1 MKIYWEFLKTK
12 RFEFILLLI
21 FSSILSFFEGLIQ
34 PLMVKWLFDEAVLK
48 LNFQKFVLLS
58 VVYLALGLIFVLL
71 FYINNLWKKRY
82 ENKVVLNLES
92 ELLKKT
98 FNYDLKEF
106 TKKGAGY
113 FINSIHKDVN
123 EGVVPMIRMT
133 INIVSMI
140 VSEVALLLAMFFIS
154 WRASLVLFIII
165 PPLMYLANV
174 VSQKVRKKT
183 ALEREKE
190 GIYTSFLTS
199 VLKSFKVMRTFSF
212 IFDIATLKHRRTLEE
227 YLNSRFESFKAV
239 KSSQMLGD
247 IIRNTADTLSLIVS
261 GYFVLIGKLSFG
273 GFVAIINTFWRAVS
287 SLFGIVQ
294 AIPEFH
300 RYSQILERIKKLL
313 NTEKREYFDLDNR
326 VILKD
331 VKLSYD
337 ENKVIEIDNLEITPK
352 SKVLIFG
359 ENGAG
364 KTTLLNIISGYLSP
378 DSGKV
383 LRPKNV
389 VSITAPVELPEISIR
404 ELIRDEELIK
414 KLGLERLKEKTPS
427 NLSAGERQKVA
438 IGIALE
444 KDADL
449 YIFDEPL
456 ANIDEQSKE
465 KIIKL
470 IFEKL
475 SSKTLIMVLHGEKD
489 FHSLFDTKIKL

>member
-227 YLNSRFESFKAV
+227 LFNYFLKYYSQFWFNFSYFGFYNVIKRMNS
-239 KSSQMLGD
+239 KSSPVSPSPFCRLHTSMLKASVVSPTGTSSQ
-247 IIRNTADTLSLIVS
+247 NPSLPQTHSPSFQTLS
-261 GYFVLIGKLSFG
+261 
-273 GFVAIINTFWRAVS
+273 
-287 SLFGIVQ
+287 
-294 AIPEFH
+294 H
-300 RYSQILERIKKLL
+300 RTCRNFS
-313 NTEKREYFDLDNR
+313 
-326 VILKD
+326 
-331 VKLSYD
+331 
-337 ENKVIEIDNLEITPK
+337 
-352 SKVLIFG
+352 
-359 ENGAG
+359 
-364 KTTLLNIISGYLSP
+364 
-378 DSGKV
+378 
-383 LRPKNV
+383 
-389 VSITAPVELPEISIR
+389 
-404 ELIRDEELIK
+404 
-414 KLGLERLKEKTPS
+414 
-427 NLSAGERQKVA
+427 
-438 IGIALE
+438 
-444 KDADL
+444 
-449 YIFDEPL
+449 
-456 ANIDEQSKE
+456 
-465 KIIKL
+465 
-470 IFEKL
+470 
-475 SSKTLIMVLHGEKD
+475 
-489 FHSLFDTKIKL
+489 

>member
-1 MKIYWEFLKTK
+1 M
-12 RFEFILLLI
+12 
-21 FSSILSFFEGLIQ
+21 
-34 PLMVKWLFDEAVLK
+34 
-48 LNFQKFVLLS
+48 
-58 VVYLALGLIFVLL
+58 
-71 FYINNLWKKRY
+71 
-82 ENKVVLNLES
+82 LNLES

-98 FNYDLKEF
+98 FNHDLKEF
-106 TKKGAGY
+106 TRKGAGY

-123 EGVVPMIRMT
+123 ESVVPMIRMT

-165 PPLMYLANV
+165 PPLMYFSNII
-174 VSQKVRKKT
+174 SQKVRKKT
-183 ALEREKE
+183 SLEREKE

-199 VLKSFKVMRTFSF
+199 ALKAFKVMRTFNR
-212 IFDIATLKHRRTLEE
+212 IFDLAILKHRKTLEE
-227 YLNSRFESFKAV
+227 YLDSSFESFKAV

-247 IIRNTADTLSLIVS
+247 VIRNTADTLSLIVS

-294 AIPEFH
+294 AIPELH
-300 RYSQILERIKKLL
+300 RYSQILERIKGLL
-313 NTEKREYFDLDNR
+313 NTKQKEYFTLDNK
-326 VILKD
+326 VALKD
-331 VKLSYD
+331 VKLSFNG
-337 ENKVIEIDNLEITPK
+337 NKVINIDNLEITPR

-359 ENGAG
+359 ENGTG
-364 KTTLLNIISGYLSP
+364 KTTLLNILSGYLSP
-378 DSGKV
+378 DSGKI

-389 VSITAPVELPEISIR
+389 VSITMPIELPEIPIN
-404 ELIRDEELIK
+404 ELIKDEELIK
-414 KLGLERLKEKTPS
+414 RLGLENLKEKLPS
-427 NLSAGERQKVA
+427 SLSAGEKQRVA

-444 KDADL
+444 NNADV
-449 YIFDEPL
+449 YIFDVPL

-475 SSKTLIMVLHGEKD
+475 TSKTLIMVLHGEKEL
-489 FHSLFDTKIKL
+489 HSLFDKKIKL